1 MVVSVRSLVFFLGIV
16 HLTGGIGSPTFQLVP
31 NGIKVSVP
39 VQGYDRSTIHF
50 NINKQLNGIEAGE
63 HTHEFFGYD
72 KSGDHWEYTFPLAAK
87 QGDVINYWIWG
98 EQNSQGEKLTG
109 QTITLGPMV
118 GMSTTSTVPTTITI
132 PSTTISTTT
141 PLASTTTATSTTTV
155 PPTTSNAPTT
165 TNLTTSTMA
174 PFIPGSNITTISG
187 NLNSTVSIRG
197 KNTSYSTPSVISIN
211 TTIVPNSNSSNNNSS
226 GHSPF
231 GNSTHSSN
239 HMSGNSSN
247 NMSGNSSNHMSGN
260 SSNHMSGNSSNHMSG
275 NSSNHMSGNS
285 SNGNVT
291 GSSNITLGST
301 SNSGANNMTSNV
313 QNGTGTANGL
323 NVGSINKGSCCN
335 KDYNCQQYPCLIF
348 DDEFDIL
355 NHCVW
360 EHEITAGGNRDSE
373 FQYYTNNRTNSYV
386 RNGILYIKPTLTSD
400 HYGESFLTSGTLDLW
415 GGFNDE
421 ECTSNAYSGCKRT
434 GSVAH
439 PINPIQS
446 ARLRSKRGFSFKYGK
461 VEVEA
466 KMPKGDWIW
475 PAIKMLPKW
484 SSYGRWPA
492 SGEIDIVEARGNMNY
507 KDSNGVTKAVDSI
520 QSSLH
525 FGPSPQHDKTA
536 KATVEKILTSST
548 FADNFHKFSIEW
560 DDKHISF
567 SVDGVEILKSEPSQ
581 GGFWEMGGL
590 NSTRLTNP
598 WHANVGGSTMAP
610 FDQEF
615 YLVLDVAVGG
625 TTFFPDPWMNFP
637 YPKPWRDASDFAV
650 RDFWQARHLW
660 HPTWSPQ
667 INNGENAA
675 LQINYIK
682 VWKMK

>member
-1 MVVSVRSLVFFLGIV
+1 MVVTLRSFVFFLSIV
-16 HLTGGIGSPTFQLVP
+16 HLTGGIGSTTFQLVP
-31 NGIKVSVP
+31 NGIKVSIP
-39 VQGYDRSTIHF
+39 VQGYERSAIHF
-50 NINKQLNGIEAGE
+50 NINKQLNGIEAGD
-63 HTHEFFGYD
+63 HTHDFFGYD
-72 KSGDHWEYTFPLAAK
+72 IKSGDHWEFTFPVAAK

-98 EQNSQGEKLTG
+98 EKNSQGETLTN
-109 QTITLGPMV
+109 QKITLGPML
-118 GMSTTSTVPTTITI
+118 GMSTTTTVPPTTTI
-132 PSTTISTTT
+132 PSTTISSTT
-141 PLASTTTATSTTTV
+141 PIPSTTTVTSTTTV
-155 PPTTSNAPTT
+155 PPTTTNAPTT
-165 TNLTTSTMA
+165 TPLTTSTMT
-174 PFIPGSNITTISG
+174 PFIPGSNITTILG
-187 NLNSTVSIRG
+187 NPNSTVLIG
-197 KNTSYSTPSVISIN
+197 GTNTSYSTPSVSSSN
-211 TTIVPNSNSSNNNSS
+211 TTVIPNSNSSNNNSS
-226 GHSPF
+226 GHSAF

-239 HMSGNSSN
+239 HMSGNSSH
-247 NMSGNSSNHMSGN
+247 GHI
-260 SSNHMSGNSSNHMSG
+260 
-275 NSSNHMSGNS
+275 
-285 SNGNVT
+285 T
-291 GSSNITLGST
+291 GSSNST
-301 SNSGANNMTSNV
+301 SGSISNSSSNNITSSV

-323 NVGSINKGSCCN
+323 NGGSLNKGSCCN
-335 KDYNCQQYPCLIF
+335 KDYTCQNYPCLIF

-360 EHEITAGGNRDSE
+360 EHEITAGGN
-373 FQYYTNNRTNSYV
+373 
-386 RNGILYIKPTLTSD
+386 GTLTSD

-415 GGFNDE
+415 GGFNDD

-434 GSVAH
+434 GSVVH

-484 SSYGRWPA
+484 NSYGRWPA
-492 SGEIDIVEARGNMNY
+492 SGEMDIVEARGNMNY
-507 KDSNGVTKAVDSI
+507 KGSNGVTKAVDSV

-525 FGPSPQHDKTA
+525 FGPSRQHDQTA

-548 FADNFHKFSIEW
+548 FADKFHKFSVEW
-560 DDKHISF
+560 DEKRISF
-567 SVDGVEILKSEPSQ
+567 SVDDVEILKSEPNT
-581 GGFWEMGGL
+581 GGFWDMGGL
-590 NSTRLTNP
+590 NSTGLTNP

-625 TTFFPDPWMNFP
+625 TTFFQDTWINFP
-637 YPKPWRDASDFAV
+637 YPKPWRDASDFVV

-675 LQINYIK
+675 LQINYI
-682 VWKMK
+682 

>member
-1 MVVSVRSLVFFLGIV
+1 
-16 HLTGGIGSPTFQLVP
+16 
-31 NGIKVSVP
+31 
-39 VQGYDRSTIHF
+39 
-50 NINKQLNGIEAGE
+50 
-63 HTHEFFGYD
+63 
-72 KSGDHWEYTFPLAAK
+72 
-87 QGDVINYWIWG
+87 
-98 EQNSQGEKLTG
+98 
-109 QTITLGPMV
+109 
-118 GMSTTSTVPTTITI
+118 
-132 PSTTISTTT
+132 
-141 PLASTTTATSTTTV
+141 
-155 PPTTSNAPTT
+155 
-165 TNLTTSTMA
+165 
-174 PFIPGSNITTISG
+174 
-187 NLNSTVSIRG
+187 
-197 KNTSYSTPSVISIN
+197 
-211 TTIVPNSNSSNNNSS
+211 
-226 GHSPF
+226 
-231 GNSTHSSN
+231 
-239 HMSGNSSN
+239 
-247 NMSGNSSNHMSGN
+247 MSGNSSNHMSGN

-285 SNGNVT
+285 SNHMSGNSSNHMSGNSSNHMSGNSSNHMSGNSSNHMSRNSSNHMSGNSSNYMSGNFSHGNMT
-291 GSSNITLGST
+291 GSSNTTSGST
-301 SNSGANNMTSNV
+301 SNAGTSNV
-313 QNGTGTANGL
+313 QNGTGTTNGL
-323 NVGSINKGSCCN
+323 NGGSLHKGSCCN
-335 KDYNCQQYPCLIF
+335 KEYNCQQYPCLIF

-484 SSYGRWPA
+484 NAYGRWPA
-492 SGEIDIVEARGNMNY
+492 SGEMDIVEARGNMNY

-520 QSSLH
+520 QSSIH
-525 FGPSPQHDKTA
+525 FGPGTQLGQTA
-536 KATVEKILTSST
+536 NVSVEKILTSST
-548 FADNFHKFSIEW
+548 FADKFHKFGMEW

-567 SVDGVEILKSEPSQ
+567 SVDGVEILKREQ
-581 GGFWEMGGL
+581 NQVGFWGVGGI
-590 NSTRLTNP
+590 NSTGLTNP
-598 WHANVGGSTMAP
+598 GHAYVGGSPMAP

-625 TTFFPDPWMNFP
+625 TSFFPDPWMNMP

-650 RDFWQARHLW
+650 RDFRQARHLW